1 LFEKRRFIT
10 THYKRKK
17 DLNHQPQRHEYK
29 NVEEYYKE
37 MEMLLVKCE
46 IDEGLNLT
54 IPSFLNGKNQ
64 DIFKML

>member
-1 LFEKRRFIT
+1 
-10 THYKRKK
+10 
-17 DLNHQPQRHEYK
+17 
-29 NVEEYYKE
+29 

-64 DIFKML
+64 DIFKMLWIFIIIDL